1 MDGYKSVVEFKVWK
15 YFFASSITL
24 GDNINAEN
32 IVGIAINAYIPSI
45 RLITKDIETV
55 APIIVEAI

>member
-1 MDGYKSVVEFKVWK
+1 MVEFKVWK